1 MIFYRLDLSN
11 NDFSRI
17 PTNILSNAAA
27 ANLVELD
34 LSGNSIP
41 AISIADFVQRFRV
54 SCWNYSR
61 ADSKFIYCGIF
72 VLTNSLKVVMR
83 LLTARRMF
91 FNLLNC
97 TKQWVMLFEKLCIL
111 YWFLLPCIM
120 SFFEL
125 TFATSGT

>member
-1 MIFYRLDLSN
+1 MYVHRLDLSN

-54 SCWNYSR
+54 SY
-61 ADSKFIYCGIF
+61 
-72 VLTNSLKVVMR
+72 
-83 LLTARRMF
+83 
-91 FNLLNC
+91 
-97 TKQWVMLFEKLCIL
+97 
-111 YWFLLPCIM
+111 
-120 SFFEL
+120 
-125 TFATSGT
+125 